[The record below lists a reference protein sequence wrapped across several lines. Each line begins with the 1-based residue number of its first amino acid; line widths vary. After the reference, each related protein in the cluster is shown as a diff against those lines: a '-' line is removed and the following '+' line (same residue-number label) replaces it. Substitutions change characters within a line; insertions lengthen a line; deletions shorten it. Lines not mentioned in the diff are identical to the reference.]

1 MLYPFMCS
9 CIAISLCVRINNDD
23 DDDEMMMFK
32 YDENDVNSA
41 WDEAA
46 EIQQLHNFTLKLRQ
60 IISIVYSIDDVKIVN
75 CSLFR
80 NCMVVFLMV

>member
-41 WDEAA
+41 
-46 EIQQLHNFTLKLRQ
+46 
-60 IISIVYSIDDVKIVN
+60 
-75 CSLFR
+75 
-80 NCMVVFLMV
+80 